1 VDTAVWRRRD
11 AGDRRI
17 GGWHLPPEMRVVTYV
32 SRGLEALRGFD
43 VFMKLAHRL
52 CQLRSDVLF
61 VIVGEDRI
69 AYGGD
74 QRFTEGPSFK
84 QWVLSQENYD
94 LKRILFLGRLT
105 TAELARLFSI
115 SDLHVYL
122 TVPFVLSW
130 SLMDALACGA
140 TVLAGD
146 VEPVREMVRHEE
158 NGLLVDF
165 FDMDTMVESAMK
177 VLDEPLAFRPLGEAG
192 TRMIHDQFSLEQ
204 CLPRMLTL
212 YQETLDGFRH
222 DSKNV

>member
-1 VDTAVWRRRD
+1 
-11 AGDRRI
+11 
-17 GGWHLPPEMRVVTYV
+17 
-32 SRGLEALRGFD
+32 
-43 VFMKLAHRL
+43 
-52 CQLRSDVLF
+52 VLF

-204 CLPRMLTL
+204 CLPRMLAL
-212 YQETLDGFRH
+212 YQEALQRPHQNSPQNNETD
-222 DSKNV
+222 